1 MIPKSGYRFSER
13 IMLNKTRIDTTL
25 RQGRMDETTD
35 VHATPEPRLIAES
48 GTAARVAALAEPIL
62 HGLGFRLVRVRVSGA
77 DGCTVQVMAEKP
89 DGTMLIEDCETA
101 SRALSPVLDAEDLID
116 RAYRLE
122 ISSPGID
129 RPLVRRSDFERFAG
143 HVVKV
148 EMAVACDGRRRFRG
162 VLIGTEGEAAKI
174 RGDDV
179 KEGEMA
185 EVLLPIG
192 DMAEARRVLTD
203 ALVAES
209 LKRAKAAER
218 ATGDANAPDSSGDR
232 EPNQF
237 RRGSA

>member
-1 MIPKSGYRFSER
+1 
-13 IMLNKTRIDTTL
+13 
-25 RQGRMDETTD
+25 
-35 VHATPEPRLIAES
+35 
-48 GTAARVAALAEPIL
+48 
-62 HGLGFRLVRVRVSGA
+62 
-77 DGCTVQVMAEKP
+77 VQIMAERP
-89 DGTMLIEDCETA
+89 DATMSIEDCETA

-174 RGDDV
+174 RRDDV